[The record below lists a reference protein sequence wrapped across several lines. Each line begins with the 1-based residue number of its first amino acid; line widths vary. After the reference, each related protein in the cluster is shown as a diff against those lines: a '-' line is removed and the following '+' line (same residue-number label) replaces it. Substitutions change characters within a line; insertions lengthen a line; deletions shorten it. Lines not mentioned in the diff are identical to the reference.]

1 MAFSAAYLK
10 SNLLSGIRKIEP
22 KVYFFSIK
30 GDSLL
35 ERVYTKGWRG
45 HKVSTESLSPLI
57 ISSLSNSL
65 SFQQPWPKLQP
76 RNRSLSLSWLLY
88 SSMAKAPSISFS
100 SLLSFSISFNI
111 FLVVLAGGGWRW
123 FWAGLWVVGC
133 VVACGLLDFCYQP
146 AVGWWSWWIWVA
158 VSGGAR
164 KYFQEG

>member
-1 MAFSAAYLK
+1 MFF
-10 SNLLSGIRKIEP
+10 
-22 KVYFFSIK
+22 FFSIE

-35 ERVYTKGWRG
+35 ERVYTKGWSQS
-45 HKVSTESLSPLI
+45 HSFLSLSLI
-57 ISSLSNSL
+57 SLVSNSL

-76 RNRSLSLSWLLY
+76 RNRPLSLSLGSSTPPWPKLHLSLSLLY
-88 SSMAKAPSISFS
+88 SPFLF
-100 SLLSFSISFNI
+100 LLIF